1 MMPGFVTTNITNV
14 AIQMNGN
21 VTVTHGDYITQS
33 SSGAN
38 LRVIAVTT
46 AGANV
51 SAVYLVGSVSVLDL
65 TGNISINGV
74 TQTVRPQVVGYSPSA
89 SDALLLNGS
98 ALASPIY
105 PVSIAPIG
113 EVATDPITLYGNV
126 TITSNT
132 TLRTAN
138 VWYNLGTGVAPDGT
152 GCEGATTIPIQFL
165 KEATATNTVI
175 NIIPDELGTEDAI
188 NTLTTES
195 GNTIIEE

>member
-1 MMPGFVTTNITNV
+1 MI
-14 AIQMNGN
+14 
-21 VTVTHGDYITQS
+21 
-33 SSGAN
+33 
-38 LRVIAVTT
+38 
-46 AGANV
+46 
-51 SAVYLVGSVSVLDL
+51 
-65 TGNISINGV
+65 
-74 TQTVRPQVVGYSPSA
+74 
-89 SDALLLNGS
+89 DALLLNGS
-98 ALASPIY
+98 VMATAIY

-138 VWYNLGTGVAPDGT
+138 VWYNLGTGVATDGT
-152 GCEGATTIPIQFL
+152 GFEGSTTIPVLFL

>member
-1 MMPGFVTTNITNV
+1 
-14 AIQMNGN
+14 MNGN
-21 VTVTHGDYITQS
+21 VTVTHGDYITQA

-38 LRVIAVTT
+38 LRVIAETT
-46 AGANV
+46 SGANV
-51 SAVYLVGSVSVLDL
+51 TAVYIVGSISTLDL

-74 TQTVRPQVVGYSPSA
+74 TQPVRPQVVGYSSNMI
-89 SDALLLNGS
+89 DALLLNGS
-98 ALASPIY
+98 VMATAIY

-138 VWYNLGTGVAPDGT
+138 VWYNLGTGVATDGT
-152 GCEGATTIPIQFL
+152 GFEGSTTIPVLFL

-195 GNTIIEE
+195 GSTIIEE